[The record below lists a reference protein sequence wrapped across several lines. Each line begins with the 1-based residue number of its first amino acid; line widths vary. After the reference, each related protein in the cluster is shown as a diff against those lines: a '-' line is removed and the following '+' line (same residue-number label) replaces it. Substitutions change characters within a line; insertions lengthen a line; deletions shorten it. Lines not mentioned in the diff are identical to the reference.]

1 MLTRWLLSLD
11 RSWKIGIAVS
21 LAVVIGIV
29 VWQTQFRGPTPQC
42 KPVRDMLDYNKA
54 QAVQIESKID
64 KNSGGV
70 PTIAEET
77 AYRAWADGM
86 AERAQKVT
94 GDKVAAN
101 AVQLATLASQFA
113 SALDAYRIAAQGRA
127 PGAPAPTE
135 AYQLSAI
142 NAQITEQMKALSD
155 ACPAQRKLTDIF

>member
-1 MLTRWLLSLD
+1 
-11 RSWKIGIAVS
+11 
-21 LAVVIGIV
+21 
-29 VWQTQFRGPTPQC
+29 
-42 KPVRDMLDYNKA
+42 
-54 QAVQIESKID
+54 
-64 KNSGGV
+64 
-70 PTIAEET
+70 

-94 GDKVAAN
+94 GDKVAAH

-142 NAQITEQMKALSD
+142 NAQITEQMKALTD

>member
-1 MLTRWLLSLD
+1 MTKWLLSLD
-11 RSWKIGIAVS
+11 RSWKIGVAVA
-21 LAVVIGIV
+21 LTVVIGLL
-29 VWQTQFRGPTPQC
+29 VWQTKFRAPTSECQ
-42 KPVRDMLDYNKA
+42 PVRDMLDYNKA

-64 KNSGGV
+64 KNSKGV

-94 GDKVAAN
+94 GNGVAVH
-101 AVQLATLASQFA
+101 AVQLATLASQFT

-142 NAQITEQMKALSD
+142 NAQITDEMKALND
-155 ACPAQRKLTDIF
+155 ACPTHRKWNDVF

>member
-1 MLTRWLLSLD
+1 MSLD
-11 RSWKIGIAVS
+11 RSWKIGVAVA
-21 LAVVIGIV
+21 LTVVIGLL
-29 VWQTQFRGPTPQC
+29 VWQTKFRGPTAECQ
-42 KPVRDMLDYNKA
+42 PVREMLDYNKA

-64 KNSGGV
+64 KNSKGI

-94 GDKVAAN
+94 ANGVAVH
-101 AVQLATLASQFA
+101 AVQLATLASQFT

-142 NAQITEQMKALSD
+142 NAQITDEMKALND
-155 ACPAQRKLTDIF
+155 ACPTHRKWNDIF